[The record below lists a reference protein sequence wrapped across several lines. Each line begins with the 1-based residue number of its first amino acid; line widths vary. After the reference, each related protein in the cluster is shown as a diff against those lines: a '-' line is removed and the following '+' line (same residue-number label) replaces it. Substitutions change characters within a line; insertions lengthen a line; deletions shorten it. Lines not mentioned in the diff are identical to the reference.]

1 MEIPFEISYDI
12 TIMSASVQQA
22 TSDGWDKINYKPNT
36 HDIIRSRFPGTTNH
50 IPGLDEVFEKMAISM
65 ESKTPLEEFISKSII
80 NDRKHSDLS
89 KLKESK

>member
-36 HDIIRSRFPGTTNH
+36 HDIIRSRFSGETSH

-65 ESKTPLEEFISKSII
+65 DNKTSLEFISKSII

-89 KLKESK
+89 KLEAGT